1 MFNVNDTP
9 RQARS
14 TTVIAASSSQR
25 IALAGGTVVRFSV
38 GTQGLWY
45 KFGTSTVA
53 ATAGTAAEGYVP
65 ANTTLD
71 VPVPITST
79 VSSLNTVT
87 DVAIIQAAATAVG
100 SVEVYE

>member
-1 MFNVNDTP
+1 MWTINENP
-9 RQARS
+9 RIARS
-14 TTVIAASSSQR
+14 TTVISALASQR
-25 IALAGGTVVRFSV
+25 IALSGGSAVRFSV
-38 GTQGLWY
+38 GAQGIWY
-45 KFGTSTVA
+45 KFGGSAVD

-79 VSSLNTVT
+79 VSSPNTIT
-87 DVAIIQAAATAVG
+87 HVAIIQAAATAVG